1 MSAVSWKSRESWIS
15 EASQLRVCVAN
26 TDLVRGHHEE
36 RVVLPRV
43 RVIGVGKG

>member
-1 MSAVSWKSRESWIS
+1 MSVVSWKSRESWIS
-15 EASQLRVCVAN
+15 EATQLRVCVPN
-26 TDLVRGHHEE
+26 TDLVRGHHEV